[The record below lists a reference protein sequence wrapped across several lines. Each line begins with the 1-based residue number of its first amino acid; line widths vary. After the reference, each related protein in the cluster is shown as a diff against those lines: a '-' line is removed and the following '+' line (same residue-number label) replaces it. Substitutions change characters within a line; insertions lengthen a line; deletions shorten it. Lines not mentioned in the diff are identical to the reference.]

1 MKFFFSLTFILTCFA
16 AFSQQANDCI
26 DAIVVCGN
34 SNISSNAS
42 GFGTQELDAATN
54 PCVNQE
60 VNSIWLSVSV
70 AVGGSLS
77 FTIQPKDND
86 AEVDYDFFIFG
97 PNSNCQNL
105 GSPIR
110 CSTTNPLQASLDYN
124 ITGLS
129 ETELD
134 QNEGPGPNGNS
145 FVSSIPVAA
154 GEQYYILVD
163 RPNGDGG
170 FNLEW
175 TGTAGFLPS
184 PTVTQPENIEIYTS
198 PWTRTTH
205 PHTKPSTHFSLS
217 KPLFSEYD
225 SHTVISI
232 QAIGHHQPHLNST
245 MV

>member
-1 MKFFFSLTFILTCFA
+1 MKFFFTLLFILTCFSGI
-16 AFSQQANDCI
+16 SQQANDCF

-34 SNISSNAS
+34 SDISSNAS
-42 GFGTQELDAATN
+42 GFGTQELDPTTN
-54 PCVNQE
+54 QCVNQE
-60 VNSIWLSVSV
+60 VNSLWISVSI
-70 AVGGSLS
+70 AVGGTLA
-77 FTIQPKDND
+77 FTIQPKVDD
-86 AEVDYDFFIFG
+86 LEVDYDFFIFG

-129 ETELD
+129 EIELD
-134 QNEGPGPNGNS
+134 QNEGPGPDGNS
-145 FVSSIPVAA
+145 FVSPIPVTA

-184 PTVTQPENIEIYTS
+184 PNVTQPNDLEVC
-198 PWTRTTH
+198 
-205 PHTKPSTHFSLS
+205 LS
-217 KPLFSEYD
+217 EAG
-225 SHTVISI
+225 TVLI
-232 QAIGHHQPHLNST
+232 
-245 MV
+245 